1 MYPTKVIPE
10 TALDCLYAQY
20 IKEREG
26 KEILFHA
33 EGTTTIGYLTYKVV
47 GQSEKVLPGIY
58 IIDVFVK
65 AGYRDRG
72 IAKKMADQ
80 ICAKAKADGLDWV
93 YGSCDITANGA
104 ETSAQ
109 VLLAYGFKFKYVDR
123 SLLFFEKFVR

>member
-1 MYPTKVIPE
+1 MYQTKVIPE
-10 TALDCLYAQY
+10 TALDSLYAQY

-26 KEILFHA
+26 KDILFHI
-33 EGTTTIGYLTYKVV
+33 EGTSPVGFLTYKEV
-47 GQSEKVLPGIY
+47 GPGEKVLPGIY
-58 IIDVFVK
+58 IIDIFVK

-80 ICAKAKADGLDWV
+80 ICEKAKAQNVDWV
-93 YGSCDITANGA
+93 YGSCDIQANGA

-109 VLLAYGFKFKYVDR
+109 VLLAYGFKFKYIDR